1 MVYGNFSQIFHIVE
15 KILRETPKGKT
26 TLVSTRSMGSFF
38 FFNLCLIFYITN
50 DKCELFFF
58 SQHMHKYTFF
68 FFKTRWYRF
77 ISTGLQKYIRSYE
90 ISVESLTWK
99 YICRAFYGCR
109 VLALGEPVKMPY
121 WSYKM
126 TCCSTSFYLC
136 SSTFILIIIY
146 PAKYHLLNP
155 FISFFGSLFIPSW
168 FYIILFL

>member
-38 FFNLCLIFYITN
+38 FQFMFDFLYYQWSMWIIFFLSTYAQIYI
-50 DKCELFFF
+50 LFFK
-58 SQHMHKYTFF
+58 HDDIVLLV
-68 FFKTRWYRF
+68 RGYRN
-77 ISTGLQKYIRSYE
+77 ILDRMK
-90 ISVESLTWK
+90 SLTWK
-99 YICRAFYGCR
+99 YICHAFYGCR

-126 TCCSTSFYLC
+126 TCCLTSFYLC

-168 FYIILFL
+168 FYIILFS

>member
-1 MVYGNFSQIFHIVE
+1 MVYDNFSQIFQIVE

-38 FFNLCLIFYITN
+38 SIYVWLFFITN

-58 SQHMHKYTFF
+58 SQHVHKYTFF
-68 FFKTRWYRF
+68 FFLKKTRWFRF
-77 ISTGLQKYIRSYE
+77 ISTGLQKYIGSYE

-99 YICRAFYGCR
+99 YIYCAFYGCR

-126 TCCSTSFYLC
+126 TSCSTSFYLC

-155 FISFFGSLFIPSW
+155 FLFFFYHYLFHHDST
-168 FYIILFL
+168 

>member
-1 MVYGNFSQIFHIVE
+1 MVYDNFSQIFQIVE

-38 FFNLCLIFYITN
+38 SIYVWFFFITN
-50 DKCELFFF
+50 DKYELFFF
-58 SQHMHKYTFF
+58 SQHVHKWF
-68 FFKTRWYRF
+68 RF
-77 ISTGLQKYIRSYE
+77 ISTGLQKYIGSYE

-99 YICRAFYGCR
+99 YIYCAFYGCR

-155 FISFFGSLFIPSW
+155 FLSFFGSLFIPSW
-168 FYIILFL
+168 FYIILFS

>member
-38 FFNLCLIFYITN
+38 FSIYVWFFILPMINVNY
-50 DKCELFFF
+50 FF
-58 SQHMHKYTFF
+58 SLNICTNIHS

-136 SSTFILIIIY
+136 FSTFILIVIY

-168 FYIILFL
+168 FYIILFS